1 MQAEIDNAAGAIWRY
16 LNEHGELTL
25 SKLKQGT
32 KLSDQLLFSGIG
44 WLAREEKLN
53 FTTEGRSVRVSLRE
67 HDGHQHVLLASG
79 VISSWTR
86 VREPLTSPRWRT
98 ARPGFCQSARP
109 VRSPESEHQLLQRIR
124 GSMGA
129 TEPVKGEADFRPGQV
144 LLMGSVTTVPSP
156 DVVDRRGPGYPPR
169 RPPQPSSGSHSIPGR
184 RRRQD
189 RRMTGQGAGR
199 SAGVPRCRG
208 LGPRLARIQGT
219 SHG

>member
-1 MQAEIDNAAGAIWRY
+1 MRHRG
-16 LNEHGELTL
+16 L
-25 SKLKQGT
+25 LKE
-32 KLSDQLLFSGIG
+32 
-44 WLAREEKLN
+44 A
-53 FTTEGRSVRVSLRE
+53 V
-67 HDGHQHVLLASG
+67 
-79 VISSWTR
+79 
-86 VREPLTSPRWRT
+86 
-98 ARPGFCQSARP
+98 PG
-109 VRSPESEHQLLQRIR
+109 L
-124 GSMGA
+124 GA
-129 TEPVKGEADFRPGQV
+129 TEPVKGEADFRGQE

-169 RPPQPSSGSHSIPGR
+169 QPPQPSSGSHSIPGR